1 MHQQIM
7 ETKEREKLQLYDHHP
22 LIFERPAEINLTTS
36 PTYKL
41 MTTASNKAKTKK
53 KRVFFFFQINHV
65 KSRDR

>member
-7 ETKEREKLQLYDHHP
+7 ETKEREKLQYDHHP

-53 KRVFFFFQINHV
+53 KLFFFFQINHV